1 MDLWT
6 PEVQN
11 ALMGLLQAV
20 FSIIAAWIGVEAA
33 RYVAALKAKALQAAA
48 ETGNALLEQAAETA
62 VRYVEQVAS
71 QQVAKWTGKQKL
83 QLAADYVTR
92 QMPGVSIEDAEAAIE
107 AVLNRLKSGYGS
119 ITPQTDTATRVAT
132 TITQA
137 TVEDVAERAA
147 EVIARAEQ
155 TARNLQAITEGLNV
169 DGGGDQ

>member
-83 QLAADYVTR
+83 HLAADYVTH

-155 TARNLQAITEGLNV
+155 TARNLQAITEGIKA
-169 DGGGDQ
+169 DGGGAQ

>member
-6 PEVQN
+6 PEVQT
-11 ALMGLLQAV
+11 ALVGLLQAV
-20 FSIIAAWIGVEAA
+20 LSIVAAWIGVEAA
-33 RYVAALKAKALQAAA
+33 RYVTALKAKALQAAA
-48 ETGNALLEQAAETA
+48 ETGNALLENVAETA

-83 QLAADYVTR
+83 HLAADYVTR

-155 TARNLQAITEGLNV
+155 TARNLQAITEGLKV

>member
-83 QLAADYVTR
+83 HLAADYVTR

-119 ITPQTDTATRVAT
+119 ITPQADTATRVAT

-147 EVIARAEQ
+147 DVIARAEKA
-155 TARNLQAITEGLNV
+155 ARNLQAITEGLKA

>member
-83 QLAADYVTR
+83 HLA
-92 QMPGVSIEDAEAAIE
+92 
-107 AVLNRLKSGYGS
+107 AVLNRLKYGYGS
-119 ITPQTDTATRVAT
+119 ITPQADTATRVAT

-147 EVIARAEQ
+147 DVIARAEQ
-155 TARNLQAITEGLNV
+155 TARNLQAITEGLKA

>member
-1 MDLWT
+1 
-6 PEVQN
+6 
-11 ALMGLLQAV
+11 
-20 FSIIAAWIGVEAA
+20 
-33 RYVAALKAKALQAAA
+33 
-48 ETGNALLEQAAETA
+48 
-62 VRYVEQVAS
+62 VEQVAS

-83 QLAADYVTR
+83 HLAADYVTR

-119 ITPQTDTATRVAT
+119 ITPQADTATRVAT

-147 EVIARAEQ
+147 DVIARAEQ
-155 TARNLQAITEGLNV
+155 AARNLQAITEGLKA

>member
-83 QLAADYVTR
+83 HLAADYVTR

-132 TITQA
+132 TITLA

-155 TARNLQAITEGLNV
+155 TARNLQAITEGLKV

>member
-20 FSIIAAWIGVEAA
+20 LSIVAAWIGVEAA
-33 RYVAALKAKALQAAA
+33 RYVTALKAKALQAAA
-48 ETGNALLEQAAETA
+48 ETGNALLENVAETA

-71 QQVAKWTGKQKL
+71 QQIAKWTGEQKL
-83 QLAADYVTR
+83 HLAADYVTR

-107 AVLNRLKSGYGS
+107 AVLNRLTHGWSS
-119 ITPQTDTATRVAT
+119 IATSDTPTRVAT

-137 TVEDVAERAA
+137 TVQDVADRAA
-147 EVIARAEQ
+147 DVIARAEQ
-155 TARNLQAITEGLNV
+155 TAANLQAIAEGLKA

>member
-33 RYVAALKAKALQAAA
+33 RYVTALKAKALQAAA
-48 ETGNALLEQAAETA
+48 ETGNALLENVAETA

-71 QQVAKWTGKQKL
+71 QQIAKWTGEQKL
-83 QLAADYVTR
+83 HLAADYVTR

-155 TARNLQAITEGLNV
+155 TARNLHAITEGLKA